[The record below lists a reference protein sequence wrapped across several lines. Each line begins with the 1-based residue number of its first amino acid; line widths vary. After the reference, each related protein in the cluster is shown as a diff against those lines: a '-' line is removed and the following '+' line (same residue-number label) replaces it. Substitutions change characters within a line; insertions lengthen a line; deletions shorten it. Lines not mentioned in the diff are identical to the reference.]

1 MLFGV
6 KKKGKFLDR
15 VIFVELENVFII
27 LVLQF
32 DDFIIF
38 FNLDLILMEDSDD
51 YNLYVL
57 DFILFKDSSIEIQRT
72 RIRKFKDNR
81 EF

>member
-51 YNLYVL
+51 YNVYVL

>member
-38 FNLDLILMEDSDD
+38 FNLDLIMMEDSDD

-57 DFILFKDSSIEIQRT
+57 DFILLKDSSIEIQRT

>member
-6 KKKGKFLDR
+6 KKKGKFLDG

>member
-57 DFILFKDSSIEIQRT
+57 DFILLKDSSIEIQRT

>member
-51 YNLYVL
+51 NNLYVL
-57 DFILFKDSSIEIQRT
+57 DFILFKDSSIEIQRM

>member
-6 KKKGKFLDR
+6 KKKGKFFDR

-57 DFILFKDSSIEIQRT
+57 DFILFKDSSIEIQRI

>member
-38 FNLDLILMEDSDD
+38 FNLDLILMEDLDD

>member
-51 YNLYVL
+51 YNVYVL
-57 DFILFKDSSIEIQRT
+57 DFILFKDSSIEIQRI

>member
-72 RIRKFKDNR
+72 WIRKFKDNR

>member
-72 RIRKFKDNR
+72 QIRKFKDNR

>member
-57 DFILFKDSSIEIQRT
+57 DFILFKDSSIEIQRI